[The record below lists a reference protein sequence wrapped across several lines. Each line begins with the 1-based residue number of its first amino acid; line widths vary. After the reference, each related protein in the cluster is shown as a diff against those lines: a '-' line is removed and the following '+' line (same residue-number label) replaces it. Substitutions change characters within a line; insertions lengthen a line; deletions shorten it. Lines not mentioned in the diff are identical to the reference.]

1 MELTPE
7 QKRRYN
13 RHLIL
18 SGFGPEAQKR
28 LLAAKVLI
36 VGAGGLG
43 SPVALY
49 LAAAGVGTIGI
60 VDGDTVSITNL
71 QRQVI
76 HFSTDIG
83 KPKVDSAEEK
93 IKAIILKKEKI
104 IDIDSFLGK
113 KPIEYPSEHAFNG
126 QRFSSNIKILKN
138 GNILFVNEL
147 KYSTDDSYGSD
158 FDESY
163 IEIYNNDLTKLI
175 NQKQINSYDEIILL
189 KNDTIY
195 LPSKGVIYDISNNQ
209 FNIIGTIENNFYNLF
224 SPKNGKNYYN
234 GRYDY
239 KNKNYFIEIL
249 DEKLKIIKTLDLNT
263 FNEYLNYCNNILEIS
278 DKNMI
283 SAFFLAGK
291 IIFYN
296 TKENKK
302 IKSID
307 IYDKINNDFRNHYS
321 YDNVIEKNGQLY
333 FCAYDEII
341 VINVDNLQ
349 NQFSIKL
356 GKGQLFMLFIQKI
369 IRFQRY

>member
-1 MELTPE
+1 MV
-7 QKRRYN
+7 
-13 RHLIL
+13 
-18 SGFGPEAQKR
+18 
-28 LLAAKVLI
+28 AK
-36 VGAGGLG
+36 
-43 SPVALY
+43 
-49 LAAAGVGTIGI
+49 
-60 VDGDTVSITNL
+60 
-71 QRQVI
+71 
-76 HFSTDIG
+76 
-83 KPKVDSAEEK
+83 KEK
-93 IKAIILKKEKI
+93 NKAIILEKEKI

-126 QRFSSNIKILKN
+126 KRYSSNIKILKN

-147 KYSTDDSYGSD
+147 IYSTDDSYGSD

-175 NQKQINSYDEIILL
+175 NQKQINSYEGIILL

-195 LPSKGVIYDISNNQ
+195 LPSKGVIYDISNSE
-209 FNIIGTIENNFYNLF
+209 FNIIKTIENKFYNLF
-224 SPKNGKNYYN
+224 SPKNGKNYFN

-239 KNKNYFIEIL
+239 KNKNYLIEIL
-249 DEKLKIIKTLDLNT
+249 DEKLKIIKTLDLST
-263 FNEYLNYCNNILEIS
+263 FNEYLNYCNNIFKIS

-291 IIFYN
+291 IIFYDI
-296 TKENKK
+296 KENKK
-302 IKSID
+302 ITSID

-349 NQFSIKL
+349 EQFSIKL
-356 GKGQLFMLFIQKI
+356 GKGQFCQCVYDLNKENILLTLGKDIYAIYSKNNKFSKILENDDNGNPKRFEKVNDNSFMLITNKGVI
-369 IRFQRY
+369 YYNIKYN